1 MTPVQETENLDSE
14 EQVET
19 VLDLESEEPDVVVEE
34 EVLVNNTRNLSTQEQ
49 TVETV
54 ETVVQLDTNF
64 KVIYFHQKY
73 SIIFIHSGDPG
84 D

>member
-64 KVIYFHQKY
+64 KVILNIFSPKIFHN
-73 SIIFIHSGDPG
+73 IHPFR
-84 D
+84 